1 MADVEDVTKASGPHC
16 PQCHAACTADDRFC
30 RSCGTYLREDAQAID
45 AYLAKVVPERI
56 DAALAV
62 RFRDQKIVEVET
74 AEKLAER
81 AMGWLKVVGFFVGI
95 PILVCS
101 ALLSFLGIKTF
112 SDLEVASQK
121 ASNLD
126 ALVSNAEKQF
136 GGVQKR
142 VDELDGTLKEVRS
155 RIDQQIAEINTEQQ
169 RLQAQVTNIQER
181 LRFCPAKGLSAELK
195 NNLQDKLGKFITY
208 LEKVGFQNLDGQ
220 VSVCVYSKDDPI
232 QDSRLA
238 SASSD
243 RNAFY
248 YLESRTI
255 YIHQDL
261 ASVASVALREYTLH
275 ALLQTVPTGMDSA
288 AAEEV
293 EFGLGD
299 YFPASFLDDPL
310 MGETLG
316 RLLGL
321 STSYIRN
328 LATTAKYGAVSNES
342 HARGEIWGALLWQCR
357 RELGASVVDKIALQA
372 WKDMNP
378 EKTGPPNLRAFS
390 AALVKGEATAGKRTS
405 CFSHEIAQRGLP
417 AAR

>member
-1 MADVEDVTKASGPHC
+1 MADVMEDVTEASGPHC
-16 PQCHAACTADDRFC
+16 PQCHAACTAADRFC

-74 AEKLAER
+74 AEKLAAR
-81 AMGWLKVVGFFVGI
+81 AMGWLKVVGFFVGL

-101 ALLSFLGIKTF
+101 AVLSFLGIKTF

-181 LRFCPAKGLSAELK
+181 LRFCPAKGLSAELE
-195 NNLQDKLGKFITY
+195 NNLQGELGKFITY
-208 LEKVGFQNLDGQ
+208 LEKVGFQNLDRQ

-232 QDSRLA
+232 QGLPSD
-238 SASSD
+238 D
-243 RNAFY
+243 RNAY
-248 YLESRTI
+248 YYQESRTI
-255 YIHQDL
+255 YIHQDV
-261 ASVASVALREYTLH
+261 ASVASITLREYALH
-275 ALLQTVPTGMDSA
+275 ALLQAVPTGMDSA
-288 AAEEV
+288 AEV
-293 EFGLGD
+293 LYGLAD
-299 YFPASFLDDPL
+299 YFSASFLDDPL
-310 MGETLG
+310 VGETLG
-316 RLLGL
+316 TLLGL
-321 STSYIRN
+321 PTSYIRN
-328 LATTAKYGAVSNES
+328 LATTAKYGEVSTEA
-342 HARGEIWGALLWQCR
+342 HARGEIWGAVLWQCR
-357 RELGASVVDKIALQA
+357 RELGADVVDKIALQA
-372 WKDMNP
+372 WKDVKP
-378 EKTGPPNLRAFS
+378 EKTGPPNLWAFS
-390 AALVKGEATAGKRTS
+390 AALVKGEGTAGKRTN
-405 CFSHEIAQRGLP
+405 CFSREIAKRGLP